1 MKVKFAHISDV
12 HLGAWRNENLN
23 KISYQTFNKAIDYFI
38 EENVDFVIISGDL
51 YDVSNPKIDVVD
63 LVTKRLKD
71 LIDHEIPIYGIMGS
85 HDFSPSDKSMIRP
98 LISAGL
104 FINVSSGEL
113 SKDDDKIHLKFVED
127 PKTKVK
133 LTGLRARKRSLEI
146 EDYHILDLKSL
157 EDEVGN
163 KIFIFHTM
171 LSELKPKEY
180 KDMVS
185 APKSLLPKNFMY
197 YAGGHLHGTVPKEL
211 REVGFLNI
219 NRRNN
224 IIYPGCLFPTNFR
237 ELEKLQYGGFCI
249 ITGEGKEGN
258 LDLNVKYVPLKI
270 MDVEKIHL
278 DCNNK
283 KIEEVKNLMT
293 RELARRDVQDKIVTI
308 RIYGVLSEGKT
319 YEVKTNEI
327 IQILKEKGAY
337 EVLINKSAL
346 TSKEYQSVSVI
357 TGASNE
363 EIETTLIHEHVQKSS
378 LDFLPKNK
386 LEEKINQLLP
396 ILGVQREPETKVMDY
411 NDNLMQSFLG
421 IFEIKDDE
429 DEF

>member
-23 KISYQTFNKAIDYFI
+23 KISYQTFNKAIDHFI
-38 EENVDFVIISGDL
+38 EEKVDFVIISGDL

-63 LVTKRLKD
+63 LVTKRFKD

-185 APKSLLPKNFMY
+185 APKSLLPKNYVY

-211 REVGFLNI
+211 REVGALNI
-219 NRRNN
+219 NKRNN

-237 ELEKLQYGGFCI
+237 ELETLQFGGFCI
-249 ITGEGKEGN
+249 ITGEGKEGD
-258 LDLNVKYVPLKI
+258 LDLNVEYVPLKI

-293 RELARRDVQDKIVTI
+293 RELARRDVRDKIVTI

-319 YEVKTNEI
+319 YEIKTNEI

-337 EVLINKSAL
+337 EVLVNKSAL
-346 TSKEYQSVSVI
+346 TSKEYQSVSVV

-363 EIETTLIHEHVQKSS
+363 KIETTLIHEHVQKSS
-378 LDFLPKNK
+378 LAFIPKNK
-386 LEEKINQLLP
+386 LEDKINQLLP
-396 ILGVQREPETKVMDY
+396 ILGVQREPETNVMDY
-411 NDNLMQSFLG
+411 NDNLMQSFLS